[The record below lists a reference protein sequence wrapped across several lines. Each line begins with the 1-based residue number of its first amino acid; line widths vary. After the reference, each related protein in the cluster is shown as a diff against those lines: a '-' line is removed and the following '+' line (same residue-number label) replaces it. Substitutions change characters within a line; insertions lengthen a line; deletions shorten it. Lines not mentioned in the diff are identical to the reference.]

1 LQIAA
6 WIATRESREEDE
18 AEASRVIAAM
28 EIYRE
33 AGLSC
38 IRKQVDVSDVA
49 RSHLLTLENGQRR
62 TIRGWKEIAAKEERG
77 DELRAA
83 TSINK
88 GVETHAAGALTIAV
102 AAALDRANADS
113 FAASTIVP
121 RAYAT
126 TRSR

>member
-1 LQIAA
+1 
-6 WIATRESREEDE
+6 
-18 AEASRVIAAM
+18 M

-38 IRKQVDVSDVA
+38 IRKRVDVSGVHVYRVL
-49 RSHLLTLENGQRR
+49 RSIYPPPRTGGQRR
-62 TIRGWKEIAAKEERG
+62 TIRGWKEIAAKEER

-102 AAALDRANADS
+102 VAALDQTNDS
-113 FAASTIVP
+113 FAATSTIVP